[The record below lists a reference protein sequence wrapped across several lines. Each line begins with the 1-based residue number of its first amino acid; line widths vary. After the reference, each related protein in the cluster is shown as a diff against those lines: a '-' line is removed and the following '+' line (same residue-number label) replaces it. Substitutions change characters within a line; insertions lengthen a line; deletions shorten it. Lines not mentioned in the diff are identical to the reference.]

1 MHKFLFGKYK
11 QITTICL
18 IVLIFSFVL
27 SCKNNQVNKE
37 NNENP
42 EEIYSAGEI
51 VVIPNKLEISLQS
64 IDIMKGIKLASS
76 LDNAKDFPF
85 VYVKKNKEDTRI
97 IKIKEDGNTVDT
109 IVERADSNIYQN
121 AYIVENGGD
130 TSKTIAQYVLYT
142 DESNIKPKNPNES
155 FAVVSLTLKNISK
168 KPINLKDIKMTIKGD
183 DKEEK
188 DLDLILSDVI
198 LSSSLPEVL
207 DNGKS
212 YSLRLIGL
220 VPSSEKSLIL
230 DCSGKKFRW
239 DIK

>member
-1 MHKFLFGKYK
+1 MHKLFLEKIK
-11 QITTICL
+11 QVAIVFL
-18 IVLIFSFVL
+18 ILFISFSTL
-27 SCKNNQVNKE
+27 SCKNKQADKD
-37 NNENP
+37 ENP
-42 EEIYSAGEI
+42 EEIHSAGEI

-64 IDIMKGIKLASS
+64 IAIMKGIKLASS
-76 LDNAKDFPF
+76 IDNAREFPF
-85 VYVKKNKEDTRI
+85 VYIKKSKDDTRI
-97 IKIKEDGNTVDT
+97 IKIREDGNTVDT
-109 IVERADSNIYQN
+109 IVERADSDLYQN

-130 TSKTIAQYVLYT
+130 TGKTIARYVLYT
-142 DESNIKPKNPNES
+142 DESTIKPKNPDES

-183 DKEEK
+183 DNQEK
-188 DLDLILSDVI
+188 DLDLIVSDVI

-207 DNGKS
+207 DKGKS

-230 DCSGKKFRW
+230 DCSGKKFKW